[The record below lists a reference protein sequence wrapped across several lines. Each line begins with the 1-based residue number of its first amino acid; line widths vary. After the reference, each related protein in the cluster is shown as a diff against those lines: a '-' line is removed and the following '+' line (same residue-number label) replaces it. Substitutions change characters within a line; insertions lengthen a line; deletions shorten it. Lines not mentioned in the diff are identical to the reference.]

1 MWAVRSRV
9 RSSSAPRSDLPC
21 RQGGMA
27 TTALDG
33 TPAHTVGE
41 LPPVGSPA
49 PEYTLTSGGL
59 GDVTSS
65 DHAGQRLVLSIFPSV
80 GTGVCASS
88 LRHFNELAA
97 GLADTR
103 VLCVSMDLPFALA
116 GFCGAEGIDGVEV
129 ASAFR
134 SDFGETYGV
143 RLVDS
148 AFAGLLARAVVV
160 VDATGT
166 VTYTQLVP
174 DIGQE
179 PDYDAVLAA
188 LG

>member
-1 MWAVRSRV
+1 
-9 RSSSAPRSDLPC
+9 
-21 RQGGMA
+21 MA

-41 LPPVGSPA
+41 LPEVGSAA
-49 PEYTLTSGGL
+49 PDSTLTGVDL
-59 GDVTSS
+59 ADVTIADTRGS
-65 DHAGQRLVLSIFPSV
+65 RLVLSTFPSV

-88 LRHFNELAA
+88 LRRFHKLAA
-97 GLADTR
+97 DLEGTR
-103 VLCVSMDLPFALA
+103 VLCVSMDLPFALS

-148 AFAGLLARAVVV
+148 AFAGLLARAVLVVDEQGVV
-160 VDATGT
+160 VHR
-166 VTYTQLVP
+166 QLVP
-174 DIGQE
+174 DIASE
-179 PDYDAVLAA
+179 PDYDAVLAS
-188 LG
+188 L

>member
-1 MWAVRSRV
+1 
-9 RSSSAPRSDLPC
+9 
-21 RQGGMA
+21 MA

-33 TPAHTVGE
+33 SPAHTSGE
-41 LPPVGSPA
+41 LPEVGSTVPSV
-49 PEYTLTSGGL
+49 TLTGPDL
-59 GDVTSS
+59 ADVAFPDGSAART
-65 DHAGQRLVLSIFPSV
+65 VLSIFPSV
-80 GTGVCASS
+80 GTGVCAAS

-97 GLADTR
+97 RVEGTR

-134 SDFGETYGV
+134 SDFGEAYGV

-148 AFAGLLARAVVV
+148 AFAGLLARAVLV
-160 VDATGT
+160 VDEDGT
-166 VTYTQLVP
+166 VVHRQLVP
-174 DIGQE
+174 DIARE

-188 LG
+188 LD